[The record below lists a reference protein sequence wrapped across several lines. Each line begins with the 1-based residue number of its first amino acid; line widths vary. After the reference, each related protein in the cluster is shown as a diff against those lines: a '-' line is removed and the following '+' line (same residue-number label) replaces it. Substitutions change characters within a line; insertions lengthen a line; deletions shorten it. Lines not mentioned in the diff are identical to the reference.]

1 MPIGLSTANEPA
13 AAQTDVRAGKYLA
26 FHSASKEIGIR
37 VLKEGQNSAG
47 YRQGALGSGA
57 EQRERAGALRTPRP
71 QRRGDGVIDE

>member
-37 VLKEGQNSAG
+37 VLKEGQNSAE
-47 YRQGALGSGA
+47 Y
-57 EQRERAGALRTPRP
+57 
-71 QRRGDGVIDE
+71 